1 MSVHA
6 FPGLSLLM
14 VIKHTPPHGNVQV
27 QSNSQGKVRGKK
39 RDTTLPNNS
48 PVIAACHICV
58 KLISKISAGR
68 SYHCGGD
75 RRGKSASGSAT
86 HPPGRL
92 EEKMRR
98 TPGTGEPGGPSPRP
112 LSPPPAMHKVTNT
125 REVRPYFR
133 LLLHPPH
140 TPSFSFHASFS
151 QTIPW
156 SREVHSRHIQ
166 THWVKC
172 D

>member
-1 MSVHA
+1 MSVHV

-48 PVIAACHICV
+48 PVIAACHIYV

-68 SYHCGGD
+68 SYHCRAD
-75 RRGKSASGSAT
+75 RKGKSASGSAT

-92 EEKMRR
+92 EEKMWR
-98 TPGTGEPGGPSPRP
+98 TPGTGEPGGASPGHAQGNKCQGSEALLP
-112 LSPPPAMHKVTNT
+112 ASSAPPPTQ
-125 REVRPYFR
+125 
-133 LLLHPPH
+133 LL
-140 TPSFSFHASFS
+140 FSCQLLTEDSVEPRS
-151 QTIPW
+151 
-156 SREVHSRHIQ
+156 
-166 THWVKC
+166 K
-172 D
+172 

>member
-1 MSVHA
+1 MASKHPPGVSVLGESASVHA

-112 LSPPPAMHKVTNT
+112 PPRHAQGSKYQGSEALLPASSAPPTHPASLFMPASH
-125 REVRPYFR
+125 RRFR
-133 LLLHPPH
+133 G
-140 TPSFSFHASFS
+140 A
-151 QTIPW
+151 
-156 SREVHSRHIQ
+156 E
-166 THWVKC
+166 K
-172 D
+172 